1 MLLVGVT
8 GSIGM
13 GKSTVAQ
20 MFKEHG
26 YGVYN
31 ADDTVHYIYENDG
44 EVIEKVERQFPGS
57 TKNGVVNRLA
67 LRDILNKDP
76 NKFRD
81 LEQIVHPVTRKYQII
96 YIKKLIEEGKMGCV
110 LDIPLLF
117 ETGGEKYVDV
127 SIVVTASES
136 TQQSRV
142 VLERKVPL
150 EIFNAIKDQQMPDRD
165 KLKKADYIIST
176 DKNIEDTKSEVKEV
190 AAKIKL
196 INPKV
201 WNTFFNQWDKSY
213 LIQKPQD

>member
-20 MFKEHG
+20 MFTEHG

-44 EVIEKVERQFPGS
+44 EVIEKVERKFPGS

-67 LRDILNKDP
+67 LRDLLNKDP
-76 NKFRD
+76 DKFRD
-81 LEQIVHPVTRKYQII
+81 LEQIVHPITRKYQII

-110 LDIPLLF
+110 LDVPLLF

-127 SIVVTASES
+127 SVVVTASEA
-136 TQQSRV
+136 TQESRV
-142 VLERKVPL
+142 VSERKVPL
-150 EIFNAIKDQQMPDRD
+150 EIFNAIKDQQMPDRE

-176 DKNIEDTKSEVKEV
+176 DSKIEETKSEVKGV

-196 INPKV
+196 INPKA
-201 WNTFFNQWDKSY
+201 WNTFFKQ
-213 LIQKPQD
+213 

>member
-31 ADDTVHYIYENDG
+31 ADDTVHYIYENDE

-57 TKNGVVNRLA
+57 TKDGVVNRLA

-76 NKFRD
+76 DKFRD

-110 LDIPLLF
+110 LDVPLLF

-127 SIVVTASES
+127 SVVVTASEA

-176 DKNIEDTKSEVKEV
+176 DNNIEDTKSEVKEV

-196 INPKV
+196 INPKA
-201 WNTFFNQWDKSY
+201 WNTFFNQ
-213 LIQKPQD
+213 

>member
-1 MLLVGVT
+1 MLLVGIT

-31 ADDTVHYIYENDG
+31 ADDTVHYIYEND
-44 EVIEKVERQFPGS
+44 EDVIEKVEKQLPGS
-57 TKNGVVNRLA
+57 TKNGAVNRLA

-76 NKFRD
+76 DKFRD

-127 SIVVTASES
+127 SVVVTASEA

-176 DKNIEDTKSEVKEV
+176 DNNIEDTKSEVKEV

-196 INPKV
+196 INPKA
-201 WNTFFNQWDKSY
+201 WNTFFNQ
-213 LIQKPQD
+213 

>member
-20 MFKEHG
+20 MFKDHG

-31 ADDTVHYIYENDG
+31 ADDTVHYIYENDE
-44 EVIEKVERQFPGS
+44 EVIDKVERQFPGS
-57 TKNGVVNRLA
+57 TKDGAVNRLA

-76 NKFRD
+76 DKFRD

-127 SIVVTASES
+127 SIVVTASEA

-176 DKNIEDTKSEVKEV
+176 DNNIEDTKSEVKEV

-196 INPKV
+196 INPKA
-201 WNTFFNQWDKSY
+201 WNTFFNQ
-213 LIQKPQD
+213 

>member
-31 ADDTVHYIYENDG
+31 ADDTVHYIYENDE

-57 TKNGVVNRLA
+57 TKDGVVNRLA

-76 NKFRD
+76 DKFRD

-127 SIVVTASES
+127 SVVVTASEA

-176 DKNIEDTKSEVKEV
+176 DNNIENTKSEVKEV

-196 INPKV
+196 INPKA
-201 WNTFFNQWDKSY
+201 WNTFFNQ
-213 LIQKPQD
+213 

>member
-1 MLLVGVT
+1 
-8 GSIGM
+8 M

-127 SIVVTASES
+127 SVVVTASES

-150 EIFNAIKDQQMPDRD
+150 EIFNASKDQQMPDRD

-196 INPKV
+196 INPKA
-201 WNTFFNQWDKSY
+201 WNTFFNQ
-213 LIQKPQD
+213 

>member
-44 EVIEKVERQFPGS
+44 EVIEKVERKFPGA
-57 TKNGVVNRLA
+57 TKNGAVNRLA
-67 LRDILNKDP
+67 LRDILNKNP

-127 SIVVTASES
+127 SVVVTASKA

-176 DKNIEDTKSEVKEV
+176 DSNIEDTKSEVKEV

-196 INPKV
+196 INPKA
-201 WNTFFNQWDKSY
+201 WNTFFNQ
-213 LIQKPQD
+213 

>member
-1 MLLVGVT
+1 
-8 GSIGM
+8 M
-13 GKSTVAQ
+13 GKSPVAQ
-20 MFKEHG
+20 MYKQHG
-26 YGVYN
+26 YGLYN
-31 ADDTVHYIYENDG
+31 ADHTVHYIYENDQ

-57 TKNGVVNRLA
+57 TKDGVVNRLA

-76 NKFRD
+76 DKFRD

-127 SIVVTASES
+127 SVVVTASEE
-136 TQQSRV
+136 TQRSRV
-142 VLERKVPL
+142 VSERKVPL

-176 DKNIEDTKSEVKEV
+176 DNNIEDTKSEVKEV

-196 INPKV
+196 INPKA
-201 WNTFFNQWDKSY
+201 WNTFFNQ
-213 LIQKPQD
+213 

>member
-31 ADDTVHYIYENDG
+31 ADDTVHYIYENDE
-44 EVIEKVERQFPGS
+44 EVIAKVESKFPGS
-57 TKNGVVNRLA
+57 TKDGAVNRLA
-67 LRDILNKDP
+67 LRDILNKEPD
-76 NKFRD
+76 KFRD

-96 YIKKLIEEGKMGCV
+96 YIKKLIEEGKVGCV

-117 ETGGEKYVDV
+117 ETGGEKYVDI
-127 SIVVTASES
+127 SIVVTASEE
-136 TQQSRV
+136 TQKSRV
-142 VLERKVPL
+142 VSDRKVPL

-176 DKNIEDTKSEVKEV
+176 DSDIEETKFEVKEV

-196 INPKV
+196 INPKA
-201 WNTFFNQWDKSY
+201 WNTFFNQ
-213 LIQKPQD
+213 

>member
-20 MFKEHG
+20 MFKDHG

-31 ADDTVHYIYENDG
+31 ADDTVHYIYENDE

-57 TKNGVVNRLA
+57 TKDGVVNRLA

-76 NKFRD
+76 DKFRD
-81 LEQIVHPVTRKYQII
+81 LEQIVHPVTRQYQII

-127 SIVVTASES
+127 SVVVTASEA
-136 TQQSRV
+136 TQKSRV
-142 VLERKVPL
+142 VLERKVPV

-176 DKNIEDTKSEVKEV
+176 DNNIEDTKSEVKEV

-196 INPKV
+196 INPKA
-201 WNTFFNQWDKSY
+201 WNTFFNQ
-213 LIQKPQD
+213 

>member
-1 MLLVGVT
+1 MLLIGIT

-20 MFKEHG
+20 MFKEYG

-31 ADDTVHYIYENDG
+31 ADDTVHYIYENDK
-44 EVIEKVERQFPGS
+44 EVIEKVEDKFPGS
-57 TKNGVVNRLA
+57 TKGGVVDRMA
-67 LRDILNKDP
+67 LRDILNQDP
-76 NKFRD
+76 SKFKD
-81 LEQIVHPVTRKYQII
+81 LELIVHPATRKYQII
-96 YIKKLIEEGKMGCV
+96 YIKKLIEEGKVGCV

-127 SIVVTASES
+127 SVVVTASNA

-150 EIFNAIKDQQMPDRD
+150 EIFNAIKGQQMPDRD

-176 DKNIEDTKSEVKEV
+176 DCDFETTKTEVKEV

-196 INPKV
+196 INPKA
-201 WNTFFNQWDKSY
+201 WNTFFNQ
-213 LIQKPQD
+213 

>member
-31 ADDTVHYIYENDG
+31 ADDTVHYIYENDQ

-57 TKNGVVNRLA
+57 TKDGVVNRLA

-76 NKFRD
+76 DKFRD

-96 YIKKLIEEGKMGCV
+96 YIKKLIEEGKMGCA

-127 SIVVTASES
+127 SVVVTASEA

-176 DKNIEDTKSEVKEV
+176 DNNIEDTKSEVKEV

-196 INPKV
+196 INPKA
-201 WNTFFNQWDKSY
+201 WNTFFNQ
-213 LIQKPQD
+213 

>member
-1 MLLVGVT
+1 MLLIGIT

-20 MFKEHG
+20 MFKEYG

-31 ADDTVHYIYENDG
+31 ADDTVHYIYENDE
-44 EVIEKVERQFPGS
+44 EVIEKVEDKFPGS
-57 TKNGVVNRLA
+57 TKGGVVNRMA
-67 LRDILNKDP
+67 LRDILNQDP
-76 NKFRD
+76 SKFRD
-81 LEQIVHPVTRKYQII
+81 LELIVHPATRKYQII
-96 YIKKLIEEGKMGCV
+96 YIKKLIEEGKVGCV

-127 SIVVTASES
+127 SVVVTASNA

-150 EIFNAIKDQQMPDRD
+150 KIFNAIKGQQMPDRD

-176 DKNIEDTKSEVKEV
+176 DCDLEKTKAEVKEV
-190 AAKIKL
+190 VAKIKL
-196 INPKV
+196 INPKA
-201 WNTFFNQWDKSY
+201 WNTFFKQ
-213 LIQKPQD
+213 

>member
-20 MFKEHG
+20 MFKDHG

-31 ADDTVHYIYENDG
+31 ADDTVHYIYENDV

-57 TKNGVVNRLA
+57 TKDGVVNRLA

-76 NKFRD
+76 DKFRD

-127 SIVVTASES
+127 SVVVTASEA

-176 DKNIEDTKSEVKEV
+176 DNNIEDTKSEVKEV

-196 INPKV
+196 INPKA
-201 WNTFFNQWDKSY
+201 WNTFFNQ
-213 LIQKPQD
+213 

>member
-31 ADDTVHYIYENDG
+31 ADDTVHYIYENDE

-57 TKNGVVNRLA
+57 TKNGAVNRLA

-76 NKFRD
+76 DKFRD

-127 SIVVTASES
+127 SVVVTASEA

-176 DKNIEDTKSEVKEV
+176 DKNIEATKSEVKEV

-196 INPKV
+196 INPKA
-201 WNTFFNQWDKSY
+201 WNTFYNQ
-213 LIQKPQD
+213 

>member
-31 ADDTVHYIYENDG
+31 ADDTVHYIYENDE

-57 TKNGVVNRLA
+57 TKNGAVNRLA

-76 NKFRD
+76 DKFRD

-96 YIKKLIEEGKMGCV
+96 YIKKLIEEGKAGCV

-127 SIVVTASES
+127 SVVVTASEA

-176 DKNIEDTKSEVKEV
+176 DNNIEDTKSEVKEV
-190 AAKIKL
+190 IAKIKL
-196 INPKV
+196 INPKA
-201 WNTFFNQWDKSY
+201 WNTFFNQ
-213 LIQKPQD
+213 

>member
-20 MFKEHG
+20 MFKDHG

-31 ADDTVHYIYENDG
+31 ADDTVHYIYENDV

-57 TKNGVVNRLA
+57 TKDGAVNRLA

-76 NKFRD
+76 DKFRD

-127 SIVVTASES
+127 SVVVTASEA
-136 TQQSRV
+136 TQKSRV

-176 DKNIEDTKSEVKEV
+176 DNNIEDTKSEVKEV

-196 INPKV
+196 INPKA
-201 WNTFFNQWDKSY
+201 WNTFFNQ
-213 LIQKPQD
+213 

>member
-20 MFKEHG
+20 MFKEYG

-44 EVIEKVERQFPGS
+44 EVIEKVERKFPGS
-57 TKNGVVNRLA
+57 TKNGAVNRLA

-76 NKFRD
+76 DKFRD
-81 LEQIVHPVTRKYQII
+81 LEQIVHPVTRKYQIV

-127 SIVVTASES
+127 SVVVTASEA

-142 VLERKVPL
+142 VSERKVPL

-176 DKNIEDTKSEVKEV
+176 DNNIEDTKSEVKEV

-196 INPKV
+196 INPKA
-201 WNTFFNQWDKSY
+201 WHTFFNQ
-213 LIQKPQD
+213 

>member
-31 ADDTVHYIYENDG
+31 ADDTVHYIYENDE
-44 EVIEKVERQFPGS
+44 EVIEKVEKQFPGS
-57 TKNGVVNRLA
+57 TKNGAVNRLA

-76 NKFRD
+76 DKFRD

-96 YIKKLIEEGKMGCV
+96 YIKKLIEEGKVGCV

-127 SIVVTASES
+127 SVVVTASEA
-136 TQQSRV
+136 TQKSRV

-176 DKNIEDTKSEVKEV
+176 DNNIEDTKSEVKEV

-196 INPKV
+196 INPKA
-201 WNTFFNQWDKSY
+201 WNTFFNQ
-213 LIQKPQD
+213 

>member
-96 YIKKLIEEGKMGCV
+96 YIKQLIEEGKMGCV

-127 SIVVTASES
+127 SVVVTASES

-176 DKNIEDTKSEVKEV
+176 DKSIEDTKSEVKEV

-201 WNTFFNQWDKSY
+201 WNTFFNQ
-213 LIQKPQD
+213 

>member
-20 MFKEHG
+20 MFKDHG

-31 ADDTVHYIYENDG
+31 ADDTVHYIYENDE
-44 EVIEKVERQFPGS
+44 EVIDKVERQFPGS
-57 TKNGVVNRLA
+57 TKDGVVNRLA

-76 NKFRD
+76 DKFRD

-127 SIVVTASES
+127 SVVVTASEA

-176 DKNIEDTKSEVKEV
+176 DNNIEDTKSEVKEV

-196 INPKV
+196 INPKA
-201 WNTFFNQWDKSY
+201 WNTFFNQ
-213 LIQKPQD
+213 

>member
-1 MLLVGVT
+1 MLLVGIT

-13 GKSTVAQ
+13 GKSTVSQ

-31 ADDTVHYIYENDG
+31 ADDTVHYIYENDE

-57 TKNGVVNRLA
+57 TKDGAVNRLA

-76 NKFRD
+76 DKFRD

-127 SIVVTASES
+127 SVVVTASEA

-176 DKNIEDTKSEVKEV
+176 DNNIEDTKSEVKEV

-196 INPKV
+196 INPKA
-201 WNTFFNQWDKSY
+201 WNTFFNQ
-213 LIQKPQD
+213 

>member
-31 ADDTVHYIYENDG
+31 ADDTVHYIYENDE
-44 EVIEKVERQFPGS
+44 EVIEKVEKQFPGS
-57 TKNGVVNRLA
+57 TKNGAVNRLA

-76 NKFRD
+76 DKFRD

-110 LDIPLLF
+110 LDIPLIF

-127 SIVVTASES
+127 SVVVTASEA
-136 TQQSRV
+136 TQKSRV

-176 DKNIEDTKSEVKEV
+176 DNNIEDTKSEVKEV

-196 INPKV
+196 INPKA
-201 WNTFFNQWDKSY
+201 WNTFFNQ
-213 LIQKPQD
+213 

>member
-31 ADDTVHYIYENDG
+31 ADDTVHYIYENDE
-44 EVIEKVERQFPGS
+44 EVIAKVESKFPGS
-57 TKNGVVNRLA
+57 TKDGAVNRLA
-67 LRDILNKDP
+67 LRDILNKEPD
-76 NKFRD
+76 KFRD
-81 LEQIVHPVTRKYQII
+81 LEQIVHPVTRKYQIM
-96 YIKKLIEEGKMGCV
+96 YIKKLIEEGKAGCV

-117 ETGGEKYVDV
+117 ETGGEKYVDI
-127 SIVVTASES
+127 SIVVTASEQ
-136 TQQSRV
+136 TQKSRV
-142 VLERKVPL
+142 VSDRKVPL

-176 DKNIEDTKSEVKEV
+176 DSDIEATKFEVKEV

-196 INPKV
+196 INPKA
-201 WNTFFNQWDKSY
+201 WNTFFNQ
-213 LIQKPQD
+213 

>member
-13 GKSTVAQ
+13 GNSTVAQ
-20 MFKEHG
+20 MFKDHG

-76 NKFRD
+76 DKFRD

-127 SIVVTASES
+127 SVVVTASEA

-150 EIFNAIKDQQMPDRD
+150 EVFNAIKDQQMPDRD

-176 DKNIEDTKSEVKEV
+176 DNNIEDTKSEVKEV

-196 INPKV
+196 INPKA
-201 WNTFFNQWDKSY
+201 WNTFFNK
-213 LIQKPQD
+213 

>member
-1 MLLVGVT
+1 VLLVGVT

-20 MFKEHG
+20 MFKDHG

-31 ADDTVHYIYENDG
+31 ADDAVHYIYENDE

-57 TKNGVVNRLA
+57 TKDGAVNRLA

-127 SIVVTASES
+127 SVVVTASEA

-176 DKNIEDTKSEVKEV
+176 DNNIEDTKLEVKEV

-196 INPKV
+196 INPKA
-201 WNTFFNQWDKSY
+201 WNTFFDQ
-213 LIQKPQD
+213 

>member
-20 MFKEHG
+20 MFKEYG

-31 ADDTVHYIYENDG
+31 ADDAVHYIYENDG
-44 EVIEKVERQFPGS
+44 EVIEKVERKFPGA
-57 TKNGVVNRLA
+57 TKNGAVNRLA

-76 NKFRD
+76 EKFRD

-127 SIVVTASES
+127 SVVVTASEA

-176 DKNIEDTKSEVKEV
+176 DNNIEDTKSEVKEV

-196 INPKV
+196 INPKA
-201 WNTFFNQWDKSY
+201 WNTFFNQ
-213 LIQKPQD
+213 

>member
-1 MLLVGVT
+1 MLLVGIT

-31 ADDTVHYIYENDG
+31 ADDTVHYIYENDE

-57 TKNGVVNRLA
+57 TKDGVVNRLA

-76 NKFRD
+76 DKFRD
-81 LEQIVHPVTRKYQII
+81 LEQIVHPVTRKYQMI

-127 SIVVTASES
+127 SVVVTASEA

-176 DKNIEDTKSEVKEV
+176 DNNIEDTKSEVKEV

-196 INPKV
+196 INPKA
-201 WNTFFNQWDKSY
+201 WNTFFNQ
-213 LIQKPQD
+213 

>member
-1 MLLVGVT
+1 
-8 GSIGM
+8 M

-31 ADDTVHYIYENDG
+31 ADDTVHYIYENDE

-57 TKNGVVNRLA
+57 TKDGVVNRLA

-76 NKFRD
+76 DKFRD

-127 SIVVTASES
+127 SVVVTASEA

-150 EIFNAIKDQQMPDRD
+150 EIFNAIKDQQMPDRE

-176 DKNIEDTKSEVKEV
+176 DNNIEDTKSEVKEV
-190 AAKIKL
+190 VAKIKL
-196 INPKV
+196 INPKA
-201 WNTFFNQWDKSY
+201 WNTFFNQ
-213 LIQKPQD
+213 

>member
-20 MFKEHG
+20 MFKDHG

-76 NKFRD
+76 DKFRD

-127 SIVVTASES
+127 SVVVTASEA

-176 DKNIEDTKSEVKEV
+176 DNNIEDTKSEVKEV

-196 INPKV
+196 INPKA
-201 WNTFFNQWDKSY
+201 WNTFFNQ
-213 LIQKPQD
+213 